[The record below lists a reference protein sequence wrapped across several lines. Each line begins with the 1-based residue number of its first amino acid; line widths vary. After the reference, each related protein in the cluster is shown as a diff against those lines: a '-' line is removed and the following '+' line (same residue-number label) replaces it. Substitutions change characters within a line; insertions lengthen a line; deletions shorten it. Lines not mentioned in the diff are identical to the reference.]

1 MDAPLSQQQM
11 EYLQSI
17 DSPTVANAI
26 ETFDLRSRAEGFMSA
41 DIHGLFPELGPVVGY
56 AATAV
61 ISAKGPGGA
70 AAPRSELWEHVL
82 SIPEPR
88 VVVLQDLDDPALG
101 AFWGEVQSNIFRA
114 LGCVGTVTNGSVRDL
129 AEARALGFKFFA
141 KAVSVSHAYVHV
153 VSVGGTVTV
162 GGLAVSP
169 GDILHGDQ
177 HGVTN
182 VPLEAARDLK
192 RGADSVLERE
202 QKIIE
207 LCQSPGFTVAKLKE
221 LAG

>member
-1 MDAPLSQQQM
+1 MDAPLSRQQL

-17 DSPTVANAI
+17 DSPTVANGI
-26 ETFDLRSRAEGFMSA
+26 ETFDLRPRDQGFMSA

-61 ISAKGPGGA
+61 ISAKGPGGPS
-70 AAPRSELWEHVL
+70 APRTKLWEHVL
-82 SIPEPR
+82 SIPAPR
-88 VVVLQDLDDPALG
+88 VVVLEDLDEPALG
-101 AFWGEVQSNIFRA
+101 AFWGEVQSNIFTA

-129 AEARALGFKFFA
+129 TEARALGFKFFA

-162 GGLAVSP
+162 GGLEVSP

-182 VPLEAARDLK
+182 VPLEAAVDMK
-192 RGADSVLERE
+192 RGVDAVLERE
-202 QKIIE
+202 RKIIE
-207 LCQSPGFTVAKLKE
+207 LCQSPEFTVAKLKD
-221 LAG
+221 LVG